1 MNLFSFLWGTRIRVV
16 PPPQSIYLIF
26 GQKELFLSDIGRE
39 AAAGRRAGDTAAS
52 PRCIFISAVKRS
64 IGSTTVFHNHGEGP
78 Y

>member
-39 AAAGRRAGDTAAS
+39 AAAAGRRGRGTRQLLLAV
-52 PRCIFISAVKRS
+52 FISNNEMSAETF
-64 IGSTTVFHNHGEGP
+64 I
-78 Y
+78 